1 MQCFSP
7 LRVSLMV
14 ACSAVLG
21 GWKGARL
28 NKPFALDCDVA
39 RRERIPPAIVE
50 IVGRCNQRVI
60 RSTIRRLPHLSPGNP
75 AAQALGYVDN
85 TALVDNAKF
94 PNHTKAQK
102 CANCAFCGAK
112 PGAAWGPC
120 QLFPGFQVNTDG
132 WCSAHKMKA

>member
-1 MQCFSP
+1 MSSQIENSTSRRQF
-7 LRVSLMV
+7 LKV
-14 ACSAVLG
+14 AAGTATAAVVVGLLPRTARAG
-21 GWKGARL
+21 G
-28 NKPFALDCDVA
+28 
-39 RRERIPPAIVE
+39 
-50 IVGRCNQRVI
+50 
-60 RSTIRRLPHLSPGNP
+60 LPHLSPGNP

-112 PGAAWGPC
+112 PGAPWGPC